1 MVMPAIVPYNPTDVG
16 LKGALVNRL
25 PRPSLLGFATGSLGM
40 GVWVTVPGLLL
51 LFFLTDV
58 LGISPAIAGLALLLP
73 KILDVVVHPWVGR
86 LSDADRRRHGH
97 RRRLMLLGCV
107 LPVAFALL
115 FAVPFTGAPGAL
127 WVVAAF
133 IVGNLAFALYQVP
146 YLSTPADLAI
156 DYNERTRL
164 MGFRMVVLTL
174 GILLSGVLAPL
185 IRDSSGYAVMGF
197 VLGAGMLATMLVGV
211 RGVRRLNDAAPSPVR
226 GTGHTPGFRAL
237 LDALRDSQFRWLVAS
252 YLMMSTTTH
261 LVLAAVPY
269 YATYELGRPKL
280 TTVLVAAFVAPAL
293 LATPFWVRLARRIGK
308 QSGLLIAQTTFVAGC
323 LVLTFG
329 RTVGTGVL
337 VAAVAVLGIAFAA
350 LQLLP
355 FSMVP
360 DVVRAADPAKAGS
373 YLGVW
378 TAAEATGGALG
389 PYVYAACLAIG
400 GFIGSTVDEDVVQP
414 AFAHDMIRIGFGLV
428 PAVLMAVS
436 VLLQRRYVLDREVRA
451 TA

>member
-1 MVMPAIVPYNPTDVG
+1 M
-16 LKGALVNRL
+16 NRL
-25 PRPSLLGFATGSLGM
+25 PRPSLLGFAAGSLGM

-58 LGISPAIAGLALLLP
+58 LAVSPTVAGLALLFP
-73 KILDVVVHPWVGR
+73 KILDVLLHPWVGG

-97 RRRLMLLGCV
+97 RRRLMLYGCA

-115 FAVPFTGAPGAL
+115 FVVPGGTTGWPAAL
-127 WVVAAF
+127 WVTVAF
-133 IVGNLAFALYQVP
+133 VLGNFAFALYQVP

-156 DYNERTRL
+156 GYDERTRL

-185 IRDSSGYAVMGF
+185 IQDKAGYAAMGAT
-197 VLGAGMLATMLVGV
+197 LGFGMLATMLVGV
-211 RGVRRLNDAAPSPVR
+211 RGVRLLNDAARSPAAGGDR
-226 GTGHTPGFRAL
+226 APGLRAL
-237 LDALRDSQFRWLVAS
+237 LDALRDGQYRWLVAS
-252 YLMMSTTTH
+252 YLMMSTTSH

-269 YATYELGRPKL
+269 YATYELGRAKL

-293 LATPFWVRLARRIGK
+293 VATPLWVRVARRIGK
-308 QSGLLIAQTTFVAGC
+308 QPGLLIAQATFVAGC
-323 LVLTFG
+323 VVLAFG
-329 RTVGTGVL
+329 RSVSIATL

-389 PYVYAACLAIG
+389 PFIYSACLAIG
-400 GFIGSTVDEDVVQP
+400 GFVGSTVDEDVVQSP
-414 AFAHDMIRIGFGLV
+414 FAHDMIRLGFGLV
-428 PAVLMAVS
+428 PAVLMLVS
-436 VLLQRRYVLDREVRA
+436 VLLQRRYVLDGQARSGAAEVEPGVHPRA
-451 TA
+451 A